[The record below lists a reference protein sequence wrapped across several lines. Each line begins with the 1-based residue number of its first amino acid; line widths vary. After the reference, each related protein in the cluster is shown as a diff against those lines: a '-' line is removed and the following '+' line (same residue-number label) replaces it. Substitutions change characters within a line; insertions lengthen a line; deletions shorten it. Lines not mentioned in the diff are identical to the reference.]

1 METLALLCGST
12 VLRWH
17 WARLAA
23 FRMVQDDLRRFVLLR
38 LHLWSICRW
47 HLAAQ
52 SAPWS
57 RLARSS
63 RVGRAVR
70 ACRELHDLGALDA
83 RVVLRLEVAWL
94 QMHGLLGLS
103 WRLMMMCRQVPAEV

>member
-1 METLALLCGST
+1 
-12 VLRWH
+12 
-17 WARLAA
+17 
-23 FRMVQDDLRRFVLLR
+23 MVQDGLRRFLR
-38 LHLWSICRW
+38 VQLHLWSICRW
-47 HLAAQ
+47 HLAAR

-70 ACRELHDLGALDA
+70 ACRELHDLVGSLGA
-83 RVVLRLEVAWL
+83 RVDPRLEVACQL

-103 WRLMMMCRQVPAEV
+103 